1 LQSGGKDVVN
11 ADGAVLVANPFAQHF
26 IELLGGLRVFIGQV
40 PFDDEFSFFYDVDIV
55 EGLAYLINELLPN
68 VFLFD
73 QKVLKSFQLN
83 IRLSREAR
91 DGVQKFNVF
100 DDSLQIDFCDLL
112 LEVSSVHYREN
123 AITFA
128 LNGGCPEAVRLKKSN
143 LAEGVAAFL
152 GIKKAEV
159 EAVVV
164 LERLIHNFEFVVRQL
179 RRQEELPHYLS
190 QTKVF
195 SFGPPALFN

>member
-83 IRLSREAR
+83 IRLSREAGY
-91 DGVQKFNVF
+91 GVQKFNVF
-100 DDSLQIDFCDLL
+100 DNSL
-112 LEVSSVHYREN
+112 
-123 AITFA
+123 
-128 LNGGCPEAVRLKKSN
+128 
-143 LAEGVAAFL
+143 
-152 GIKKAEV
+152 
-159 EAVVV
+159 
-164 LERLIHNFEFVVRQL
+164 
-179 RRQEELPHYLS
+179 
-190 QTKVF
+190 
-195 SFGPPALFN
+195 